1 MIETEKINITVST
14 TVNVP
19 VDKAWALWTRPEH
32 IVNWNNASADWCTP
46 RAANDLRE
54 GGRFNY
60 RMEARDGSIG
70 FDFNGEYT
78 KVVPDKEIVYR
89 MEDGRK
95 VAIVFTSENNAT
107 RINERFEAEGTHS
120 DELQRSGWQAILD
133 NFKQYAETSAV
144 GSAG

>member
-46 RAANDLRE
+46 RAENDLWE

-107 RINERFEAEGTHS
+107 HINESFEAEGTHS

-133 NFKQYAETSAV
+133 NFKQYAEASSV